1 MKIFL
6 FILLVITPIF
16 SQELEKVKLQLQWK
30 HQFEFA
36 GFYMAKEKGFYKDVN
51 LDVDF
56 IEFDSN
62 IDITQE
68 ILNGNAQYGLSFSSL
83 VADYINGKPLVMIA
97 NFFKQSPFV
106 LATQKN
112 IKTPYD
118 LKGKKVMGL
127 LDSTHN
133 KTILSMLNKFN
144 IQPSDFINITR
155 TFDLNSF
162 INNEVDAIAIFT
174 TNEVYTLN
182 QLGIQYNILDPAF
195 FGTKFY
201 DLNLFTTVEEL
212 KTNPKRVDDFRNA
225 SIKGWQYALDNKE
238 EAIDIILQKYNT
250 QNKSR
255 DALLFEANQIE
266 YLMLPDIY
274 PIGSIDLEK
283 ISTIADSYMQDK
295 LTSKF
300 IDTKQLNDFIYDT
313 PSTHFELTN
322 QQKQYLQNKKE
333 LKMCVDPNW
342 MPLEKIENGQ
352 HVGIAAEIMG
362 IISQK
367 IDIPIKLIQTTNWAQ
382 TLEKAQLRECDI
394 LALAENTPNRLK
406 YLNFTTPYIITPL
419 VIATKSGIPFINNLE
434 NIKGNQ
440 LGIVR
445 NYSMYELLQ
454 AKYPNIN
461 LIEVDSIQD
470 GLAQV
475 EQEKIFG
482 LLDNS
487 IVINHEIQ
495 KEKLNT
501 LSISGQFKDTFYLSI
516 ATRNDEKI
524 LHDIMEKALN
534 SIDKSTKDA
543 IMDKWHNIN
552 YQVKTDYKLIAQ
564 IAFFGIVLVSIFFYW
579 NLLLK
584 EEIKKKE
591 LAKQALKKSEEKFRM
606 LFDLAPVLLDS
617 FDSNG
622 KVKLWNKE
630 CEKVFGYT
638 LEELQNM
645 QNPIEVFYPDKKEQ
659 ERFLHS
665 LNIDKTPIYREWH
678 PRTKSGKKIIT
689 MWANINLPNDEIIHV
704 GYDITKESQNALEIQ
719 EKTNQL
725 QLATK
730 TLEELNNSLEKR
742 VHEEVAKNA
751 QSQLIIIQKNKLA
764 QMGEMIENIA
774 HQWRQPLSQINSFVL
789 LIEQHLHRLKIND
802 KEIDEELSK
811 IETITQHMSKTIN
824 NFKDFFNPSKQKEQ
838 FSLKH
843 IIEKTLVILKGV
855 FEYHLI
861 NTEIKVDET
870 FICNGY
876 PNELQEVLLVILNNA
891 KDAFIANNTKKPQ
904 IYIEVTNT
912 QKGYIISISD
922 NAGGIPDEYL
932 DKIFEPYFT
941 TKHKKQGTGIGLYLA
956 KKIIE
961 DGIKGKLSVTSN
973 KNGAC
978 FEIFLPREGVNHG

>member
-1 MKIFL
+1 MRTFL
-6 FILLVITPIF
+6 LIILILMPLCSKEI
-16 SQELEKVKLQLQWK
+16 QEIKLQLQWK

-36 GFYMAKEKGFYKDVN
+36 GFYMAKEKGFYKNVD

-56 IEFDSN
+56 IEFGSN
-62 IDITQE
+62 VNITQE
-68 ILNGNAQYGLSFSSL
+68 VLDGNAQYGLSFSSL

-106 LATQKN
+106 LATQKH

-155 TFDLNSF
+155 TFDLDSF
-162 INNEVDAIAIFT
+162 INQEVDAIAIFT

-182 QLGIQYNILDPAF
+182 QLGVQYNILDPAV

-201 DLNLFTTVEEL
+201 DLNLFTTMDEL
-212 KTNPKRVDDFRNA
+212 IKNPKRVDDFRVA

-238 EAIDIILQKYNT
+238 ETVDIILKKYNT
-250 QNKSR
+250 QNKSK

-266 YLMLPDIY
+266 YLMLPNIY

-283 ISTIADSYMQDK
+283 IGTIANSYMQDK

-300 IDTKQLNDFIYDT
+300 IDTKQLNNLIYDT

-333 LKMCVDPNW
+333 LRMCVDPNW

-352 HVGIAAEIMG
+352 YVGIAAEIMG

-382 TLEKAQLRECDI
+382 TLEKAKLRECDI
-394 LALAENTPNRLK
+394 LALAENTPNRLE
-406 YLNFTTPYIITPL
+406 YLDFTTPYIITPL
-419 VIATKSGIPFINNLE
+419 VIATKSGISFIDKLE
-434 NIKGNQ
+434 NIKYHS
-440 LGIVR
+440 LGIIK
-445 NYSMYELLQ
+445 NYSMQELLKT
-454 AKYPNIN
+454 KYPGIN
-461 LIEVDSIQD
+461 LVEVSSIQD

-482 LLDNS
+482 YLDNS

-501 LSISGQFKDTFYLSI
+501 LSISGQFRDTFYLSI

-524 LHDIMEKALN
+524 LNDIMEKALN
-534 SIDKSTKDA
+534 SIDKSTRDI
-543 IMDKWHNIN
+543 IMDKWHNVN
-552 YQVKTDYKLIAQ
+552 YQIKTDYKLIAQ

-579 NLLLK
+579 NLLLR

-606 LFDLAPVLLDS
+606 LFDVAPVLMDS

-645 QNPIEVFYPDKKEQ
+645 QNPIEAFYPDIKDQ
-659 ERFLHS
+659 ERFFNT
-665 LNIDKTPIYREWH
+665 LNTDKTPTYREWH
-678 PRTKSGKKIIT
+678 PKTKSGKKIIT
-689 MWANINLPNDEIIHV
+689 MWANIHLPNDEIIHV

-725 QLATK
+725 QLAKK

-742 VHEEVAKNA
+742 VHEEVQKNA
-751 QSQLIIIQKNKLA
+751 QSQLALIQKNKLA

-774 HQWRQPLSQINSFVL
+774 HQWRQPLSQINSFIL
-789 LIEQHLHRLKIND
+789 LIEQHLHRLQIDD
-802 KEIDEELSK
+802 KDIEESLSK
-811 IETITQHMSKTIN
+811 IESITQHMSKTIN
-824 NFKDFFNPSKQKEQ
+824 SFKDFFNPLKQKEQ
-838 FSLKH
+838 FILKN
-843 IIEKTLVILKGV
+843 IIEETLIILKGV
-855 FEYHLI
+855 FEHHRI
-861 NTEIKVDET
+861 NTNIKVNET

-876 PNELQEVLLVILNNA
+876 PKELQEVLLVILNNA
-891 KDAFIANNTKKPQ
+891 KDAFIINNTQNPK
-904 IYIEVTNT
+904 IYIEVTNN
-912 QKGYIISISD
+912 QKGYTIYISD
-922 NAGGIPDEYL
+922 NAGGIPDEYI
-932 DKIFEPYFT
+932 DKVFEPYFT

-961 DGIKGKLSVTSN
+961 DGIKGKLSISN
-973 KNGAC
+973 KNNGAC
-978 FEIFLPREGVNHG
+978 FEIFLPKEGANHG